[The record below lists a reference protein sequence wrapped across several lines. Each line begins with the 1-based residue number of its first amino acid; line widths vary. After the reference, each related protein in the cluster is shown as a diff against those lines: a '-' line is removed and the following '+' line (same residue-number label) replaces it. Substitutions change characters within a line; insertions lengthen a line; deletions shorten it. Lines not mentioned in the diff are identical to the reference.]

1 MIPCRDCP
9 QRYIGQT
16 SKKIETRITE
26 HKNAIKRH
34 DHLSLPAAHTYDNCH
49 TFNWTETQLLGRAQ
63 TKHAREFKEAWYSM
77 DANTIN
83 RHIEIPTIYLQLKTI
98 RNNPTNKNNTMAND
112 INFPTTLLST
122 PATQQSNHF
131 NDVISIDQT
140 HSTTTTHSLT
150 TNQIRST
157 TEQPIRRS
165 RRIQERSNSA
175 KLK

>member
-1 MIPCRDCP
+1 MVVSFYGVFVF
-9 QRYIGQT
+9 RYSCFNFLRGLT
-16 SKKIETRITE
+16 YV
-26 HKNAIKRH
+26 
-34 DHLSLPAAHTYDNCH
+34 SLWTAHTYDNCH

-122 PATQQSNHF
+122 PTTQQSNHF

-150 TNQIRST
+150 TNQTRLT
-157 TEQPIRRS
+157 TEKPIRRS

>member
-1 MIPCRDCP
+1 MVVSFYGVFVF
-9 QRYIGQT
+9 RYSCFNFLRGLT
-16 SKKIETRITE
+16 YV
-26 HKNAIKRH
+26 
-34 DHLSLPAAHTYDNCH
+34 SLWTAHTYDNCH

-150 TNQIRST
+150 TNQTRLT
-157 TEQPIRRS
+157 TEKPIRRS
-165 RRIQERSNSA
+165 RRIQEGSNSA